1 MTPPFTARSY
11 ENVDAFQADLRHVCG
26 PALPVIKYR
35 DVEDAIV
42 RANAS
47 ENGLGG
53 SVWSADIDRA
63 REIARRMECG
73 SVWVNK
79 HGAIQPNAPFGGVRN
94 QASAS
99 SSAKKA
105 CRNIPISRWSTV
117 EARLRAS

>member
-79 HGAIQPNAPFGGVRN
+79 HGAIQPNAPFGDVKKSGLGVEFSEEGL
-94 QASAS
+94 QEYTDIQVVYS
-99 SSAKKA
+99 
-105 CRNIPISRWSTV
+105 
-117 EARLRAS
+117 